1 VIAKVKTMC
10 SMVEPWPDS
19 MTDEMSFCIFA
30 GSKSP
35 STARLK
41 IDSGASSE

>member
-1 VIAKVKTMC
+1 MAKVKTMC

-19 MTDEMSFCIFA
+19 MTDEMSFCIFT

-35 STARLK
+35 ATARRK
-41 IDSGASSE
+41 ISSGGSSE

>member
-1 VIAKVKTMC
+1 MAKVKTTC

-19 MTDEMSFCIFA
+19 MTDEMSFCILT

-35 STARLK
+35 STARRK
-41 IDSGASSE
+41 ISSGASSE